1 MRKTDVLKLGA
12 TSIFSVAVF
21 LFFLFVLGMSIEPAT
36 FSSMSI
42 SVFAGF
48 FVGFMATKRL
58 KRKLLKKERK
68 EL

>member
-12 TSIFSVAVF
+12 ASIFSVAVF

-36 FSSMSI
+36 FFSMSI
-42 SVFAGF
+42 SVFAGL
-48 FVGFMATKRL
+48 FVGFVATKRL
-58 KRKLLKKERK
+58 KQKLLKTERK